1 MNGARGSATA
11 LGITACQFW
20 LIFACLG
27 LTSRVGWEGRGTGP
41 EFGGQQSPRG
51 GMGWR
56 LPAERFA
63 RHPLWPGLSAARS
76 GRPGPCPPEGGG
88 STDLCPRSVLQ
99 PEGRWVL
106 ATLQR
111 QVETWPVVQP
121 AAVWGIP
128 PRALAL
134 PCPGVCIL
142 WKALWLPG
150 PRGAEA
156 VRVSD
161 KGVSLRVSDKPLG
174 GVTTAG
180 FGGRGLGWLLDLDA
194 SEERRQGCVPTGSQS
209 GARQS
214 SCCGSRA
221 QAVPDQASFSW

>member
-1 MNGARGSATA
+1 MVKTSRTVIWGQEDVGHLPPPRPSLSFLICPREAGKVNGARGSATA

-20 LIFACLG
+20 LIFACWG

-63 RHPLWPGLSAARS
+63 RRPLWPGLSAARS
-76 GRPGPCPPEGGG
+76 GRPGPRPPEGGG
-88 STDLCPRSVLQ
+88 STGLCPRSVLQ

-121 AAVWGIP
+121 AAVRGIP

-174 GVTTAG
+174 GV
-180 FGGRGLGWLLDLDA
+180 
-194 SEERRQGCVPTGSQS
+194 V
-209 GARQS
+209 
-214 SCCGSRA
+214 
-221 QAVPDQASFSW
+221 